1 VLWRG
6 ADHLR
11 TGASGELL
19 RWKKKELQVS
29 ILPFLKN
36 KRLHRPFSCSALLA
50 FVSFFPAG
58 HGGEGEGGDAAV
70 AAWMRKVHLLLL
82 CANHMVDMIVAMI
95 RGQEDRRSCRRF
107 NDASSTSNS
116 EALDGVLGRRFSPP
130 SHQVVR
136 PRLLV
141 AGGRMRDS
149 DEFVVG
155 GEGSV
160 FDCFSVFLAGSFLSI
175 SKDQFVFSFS
185 QGPSCK
191 MFPPTEII

>member
-6 ADHLR
+6 AGHLR

-116 EALDGVLGRRFSPP
+116 EALG
-130 SHQVVR
+130 
-136 PRLLV
+136 
-141 AGGRMRDS
+141 
-149 DEFVVG
+149 
-155 GEGSV
+155 
-160 FDCFSVFLAGSFLSI
+160 
-175 SKDQFVFSFS
+175 
-185 QGPSCK
+185 K